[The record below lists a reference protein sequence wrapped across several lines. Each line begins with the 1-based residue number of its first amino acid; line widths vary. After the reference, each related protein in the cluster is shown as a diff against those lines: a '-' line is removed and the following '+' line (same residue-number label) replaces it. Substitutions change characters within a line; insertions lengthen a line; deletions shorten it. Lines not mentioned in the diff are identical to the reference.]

1 MFSHVMVGANDIEAS
16 KKFYDKVMGV
26 LGADEGRLFPNLT
39 GQKRYFYFLEG
50 MTFCISE
57 PIDNQPAT
65 SGNGSTIGFN
75 IKDEAMG
82 DEWHKVGVENGGK
95 SIEEPPGIRQ
105 YDEIKIYLA
114 YLRDPSGN
122 KLCAIKRL

>member
-1 MFSHVMVGANDIEAS
+1 
-16 KKFYDKVMGV
+16 MGV